1 MQRVESILDLVGS
14 TPMVR
19 MQRLA
24 PASGARIW
32 AKLESFNPGGS
43 VKDRVAKNMIEAAEA
58 EGHLQEGGVIVEPT
72 SGNTG
77 IGLAM
82 VAAAKGY
89 RTILCMPDSLSVE
102 RRSLLQAYGAELVL
116 TPGQMGM
123 KGAIAEAEK
132 ICQSTPGSFMPH
144 QFMNPANPDMH
155 RKTTALE
162 ILEQMHGKVDAFVA
176 GIGTGGTITGVGE
189 ILRQEIP
196 DIEIVAVEPA
206 NSPILSGGQP
216 GPHKIQG
223 IGAGFVPQVLN
234 TQVYS
239 RVIGVADEMAYRT
252 SEDIAHREGVLV
264 GISAGAAMWAAQ
276 QVAADLGPD
285 KDVVVIFP
293 DTGER
298 YLSLRS

>member
-132 ICQSTPGSFMPH
+132 IRQSTPGSFMPH